1 MASQWS
7 RTSLTAAGIAPLRRI
22 SASRPALLNPSW
34 RRPAVRQSCCL
45 LVVLV
50 FAARAGVGS
59 LLPDAVQA
67 ADPVCECEFESLTE
81 EIESDHDAVDGL
93 VGCVCRGILL
103 NLAPAVT
110 PLPAS
115 PRLTAVNLAHL
126 RPPLLRGPP
135 A

>member
-1 MASQWS
+1 M
-7 RTSLTAAGIAPLRRI
+7 
-22 SASRPALLNPSW
+22 
-34 RRPAVRQSCCL
+34 
-45 LVVLV
+45 LV

-59 LLPDAVQA
+59 LLPDAMQA
-67 ADPVCECEFESLTE
+67 ADPACECEVESLTE

-93 VGCVCRGILL
+93 VGCVCRGMLL